1 MLCCVVLCCVE
12 LCCVILYCDVSCGIA
27 LHCICECLTSLSTS
41 HRSHLRTYQHIINYT
56 IQLGCGAEGVR
67 NSVDTGRWLTRA
79 DTSYMSPWHRQ
90 RYLVLLRQQDR
101 IQRKA
106 AQFSKRNDKNGKS
119 VVSTSPGTDVEA
131 DAVLSTEVG
140 VISEGVNAHEVRDR
154 REGREEVEVDE
165 HRDEGSVI
173 VTEEKAVEMDVG
185 LDIGQGL
192 EAGSLVDEGQGGRER
207 QGEKEREGED
217 RSFILE
223 GTLSLGN
230 GKKED
235 EERMT
240 VEKEIEEEHDEK
252 RSPGSENGSDD
263 DDDNGGWRGDGED
276 EEDVY
281 DTPVPS
287 VEDLERE
294 VALPRLAGGYCSI
307 GRIRDDDSDGGHPP
321 PKFPTPSKNNR
332 ANIADPKKRRRS
344 GQAVGKIKAPPKGTS
359 VSKSKGGTLNTK
371 STPAAV
377 CAAPDALQ
385 RAEAGDYSGL
395 LVNGLFMSSVLLV
408 DAYLVAKDAA
418 IEKVITIRV
427 LHFYMAEF
435 YMF

>member
-1 MLCCVVLCCVE
+1 M
-12 LCCVILYCDVSCGIA
+12 
-27 LHCICECLTSLSTS
+27 
-41 HRSHLRTYQHIINYT
+41 
-56 IQLGCGAEGVR
+56 
-67 NSVDTGRWLTRA
+67 
-79 DTSYMSPWHRQ
+79 
-90 RYLVLLRQQDR
+90 LLRQQHR
-101 IQRKA
+101 IQRRA

-131 DAVLSTEVG
+131 DAVLGTEVG

-154 REGREEVEVDE
+154 REGREEVDVDE
-165 HRDEGSVI
+165 HREGGVI
-173 VTEEKAVEMDVG
+173 VTEEKALEMDAG

-192 EAGSLVDEGQGGRER
+192 EAGSLVGEGQRGRER
-207 QGEKEREGED
+207 QGEREREGED
-217 RSFILE
+217 KSFIQE

-240 VEKEIEEEHDEK
+240 IEKEIEKEHDEK
-252 RSPGSENGSDD
+252 KSPGSEYGSDD

-321 PKFPTPSKNNR
+321 PKFPTPSKSNR

-359 VSKSKGGTLNTK
+359 VSKSKGGSLNTK
-371 STPAAV
+371 TTPAAV
-377 CAAPDALQ
+377 CAAPDALR

-418 IEKVITIRV
+418 IEKVIAIRV
-427 LHFYMAEF
+427 LRFFRAEF
-435 YMF
+435 CIF